1 MSTVHKPV
9 LGSLGPLR
17 TTSSSWFEMVTLV
30 LVKVA
35 LQSLSHSCPIDN
47 RLPVFR
53 SSNTRALFAIAGM
66 LGIASCVLLV
76 DIMAWPLGHPTDS
89 GDAWVVVMAE
99 LFMMYVPV
107 APESGCALIDA
118 GCWATRFVRGSI

>member
-35 LQSLSHSCPIDN
+35 LQSLSHTCPIDN
-47 RLPVFR
+47 RLPVLR
-53 SSNTRALFAIAGM
+53 SSNTRALFAIVGT
-66 LGIASCVLLV
+66 LGIASCVCLV

-89 GDAWVVVMAE
+89 GDAWVVFMFVV
-99 LFMMYVPV
+99 FMM
-107 APESGCALIDA
+107 
-118 GCWATRFVRGSI
+118 